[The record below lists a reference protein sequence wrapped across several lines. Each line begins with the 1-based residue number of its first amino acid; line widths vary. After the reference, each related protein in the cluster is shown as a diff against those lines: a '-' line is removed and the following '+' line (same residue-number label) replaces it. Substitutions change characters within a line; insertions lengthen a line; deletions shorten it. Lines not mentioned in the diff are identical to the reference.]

1 MAIYF
6 VTETYIKDYTNVG
19 KNVDSNIITPLVKN
33 AADSYVRSIIGNSFY
48 KYLLAK
54 YNNQTL
60 DADEIELVEDYI
72 KPSVSWRAAADVVIG
87 ASYQLTNKG
96 NVIQSGDFSQS
107 PEYKAIMFNFHNTAD
122 KASLYDDM
130 LAKFLVLDK
139 TKYPQFWANDN
150 KDATARRLCEGRNN
164 FNTNIFL
171 I

>member
-1 MAIYF
+1 MIYF
-6 VTETYIKDYTNVG
+6 LTPVYLKEFTNVG
-19 KNVDSNIITPLVKN
+19 QNVNDNISVPLIKN
-33 AADSYVRSIIGNSFY
+33 AADSYVRSIIGKSFY
-48 KYLLAK
+48 KYLLLK
-54 YNNQTL
+54 YNDQTL

-72 KPSVSWRAAADVVIG
+72 KPSVSWRAAADVVVG

-96 NVIQSGDFSQS
+96 VQTQSGDFSQS

>member
-1 MAIYF
+1 MIYF
-6 VTETYIKDYTNVG
+6 LTPVYLKEFTNVG
-19 KNVDSNIITPLVKN
+19 QNVDDNISVPLIKN
-33 AADSYVRSIIGNSFY
+33 AADSYVRSIIGKSFY
-48 KYLLAK
+48 KYLLLK
-54 YNNQTL
+54 YNDQTL

-72 KPSVSWRAAADVVIG
+72 KPSVSWRAAADVVVG

-96 NVIQSGDFSQS
+96 IAIQSGDFSQS

-122 KASLYDDM
+122 KAALYDDM

-139 TKYPQFWANDN
+139 TKYPQFWADDN